1 MSYPLD
7 FLLFFNW
14 IHFTYQEQVIAI
26 ALWAY
31 QDNSQYNCFEE

>member
-7 FLLFFNW
+7 T
-14 IHFTYQEQVIAI
+14 HQEQVIAI

>member
-14 IHFTYQEQVIAI
+14 IHFTHQEQVIAI